1 MWIDARWQVR
11 KQIRRE
17 QPALAAP
24 RRHVARECMNEDT
37 DARGS
42 SKLSLLRHDP
52 RDHSGENVT
61 HPR

>member
-1 MWIDARWQVR
+1 MWIDARRQVR

-17 QPALAAP
+17 QPALAAS
-24 RRHVARECMNEDT
+24 RGHVARECMNEDT
-37 DARGS
+37 DARCS
-42 SKLSLLRHDP
+42 SKFRPLRHDS